1 MAFARING
9 VVRKIDARADEYKE
23 LVFGK
28 TKLSPSDAAR
38 KVAAEAQT
46 HGWIPSPVQPGA
58 ALPLSAAEI
67 KELYASTEALSA
79 RAVQLLAQKYVCVYV
94 DASKP
99 DGRALADEL
108 AVRGKA
114 GLYPELKS
122 PELYRSRH
130 VDQVKL
136 FVDVIRK
143 NGLDKPESLKTTPVI
158 IQSFDEEAVR
168 RVAKE
173 LPSIPRVLLVER
185 DGDVSEPRLRVIK
198 TFATGVAPEKS
209 LVAQH
214 PEMVKQAHALGLTV
228 TCWTFRADEKTT
240 FASVRDEMA
249 HFLYDLGIDALF
261 TNNPDQFP
269 RR

>member
-1 MAFARING
+1 M
-9 VVRKIDARADEYKE
+9 
-23 LVFGK
+23 
-28 TKLSPSDAAR
+28 
-38 KVAAEAQT
+38 
-46 HGWIPSPVQPGA
+46 
-58 ALPLSAAEI
+58 
-67 KELYASTEALSA
+67 
-79 RAVQLLAQKYVCVYV
+79 
-94 DASKP
+94 
-99 DGRALADEL
+99 
-108 AVRGKA
+108 
-114 GLYPELKS
+114 YPELKS

-214 PEMVKQAHALGLTV
+214 PEMVK
-228 TCWTFRADEKTT
+228 
-240 FASVRDEMA
+240 
-249 HFLYDLGIDALF
+249 
-261 TNNPDQFP
+261 
-269 RR
+269 